1 MWPWAMTLTL
11 DFEGQILKTLYNRNK
26 RWVVQDSHEGRLK
39 EAWLAEDGS
48 LGIC

>member
-1 MWPWAMTLTL
+1 MLWVSMVL
-11 DFEGQILKTLYNRNK
+11 QIG
-26 RWVVQDSHEGRLK
+26 VVQDSHEGRLK

>member
-1 MWPWAMTLTL
+1 MDNWEMIR
-11 DFEGQILKTLYNRNK
+11 D
-26 RWVVQDSHEGRLK
+26 VVQDSHEGRLK